1 MKLITYKFLLLA
13 FAGLL
18 YAPCA
23 WSVEIADTAPADTY
37 SWQVLKVIFS
47 LILVLIVFY
56 LLVNVFRKYM
66 GISFNST
73 SSIRVIGGLSLG
85 GKEKVVLIE
94 AGQVNLLLGVSAT
107 GISKLHQFS
116 ADEFVAYHRDRQQD
130 GVPLSSSSQSSSRS
144 SFKNQVE
151 NLLKSRSP

>member
-18 YAPCA
+18 YVPCA

-130 GVPLSSSSQSSSRS
+130 GAPLSSSSQSSSRS